1 MNLKET
7 SPGWGA
13 YQNKKKEIETLKK
26 QLIVQ
31 DTNKFGDVITL
42 NKNNVFKNMKTNVNP
57 FRFPNKIKTEELQK
71 NDVVLTDNND
81 LKDEKSPLNNNDELS
96 SYNKK
101 LLEYNKYIFE
111 NELTIEN
118 IQKEY
123 NEKINQLKIEC
134 ENKILEQKNKC
145 DKWKLIVSGL
155 TELINDFNNNN
166 SNKID
171 DYPKIEIKNQNNTE
185 EEIKNIDETE
195 KTEENIVFNINEH
208 NNLTELKTTD
218 DDENEIIVSSDLNKK
233 KGRKMSSVSEKRLN
247 EGDTEESCLLEIDN
261 ILYEISYK
269 YCTESYM
276 CYGGQIFMSKS
287 SIVKHKGNI
296 IDITFDG
303 KYFVFYINNKK
314 IQISYKRPRTNGIKN
329 IFNSDTIIR
338 HKVENEEHT
347 WYERDE
353 KGRQCNGKNGVVY
366 ITFDEYCIYIKTKNK
381 IFRCDKNGKHKDED
395 EYKTLSPFIIDNYAK
410 RVPYYGRQQVNQY
423 EHLEY
428 FCKADNCFKSFD
440 EIRHDSK
447 IN

>member
-1 MNLKET
+1 MNLKES

-42 NKNNVFKNMKTNVNP
+42 NKNNIFKNVKTNVNP
-57 FRFPNKIKTEELQK
+57 FRFPNKIKTEELQQ
-71 NDVVLTDNND
+71 NHDILTDNND

-96 SYNKK
+96 SYKKK

-123 NEKINQLKIEC
+123 NEKINQLNIEC
-134 ENKILEQKNKC
+134 ENKILEQKNKY

-166 SNKID
+166 A
-171 DYPKIEIKNQNNTE
+171 E
-185 EEIKNIDETE
+185 ETKEND
-195 KTEENIVFNINEH
+195 ENIVLNINET
-208 NNLTELKTTD
+208 NKVTELKTINNIQNFDDIDCDDKD
-218 DDENEIIVSSDLNKK
+218 DDKNEIIVSSDLNKK
-233 KGRKMSSVSEKRLN
+233 KGRKMSSVSEKRIN
-247 EGDTEESCLLEIDN
+247 EGDTEESCLVEIDN

-287 SIVKHKGNI
+287 SIVKHKDNI
-296 IDITFDG
+296 IDVTFDG

-314 IQISYKRPRTNGIKN
+314 IQISYKRPRTNSIKN
-329 IFNSDTIIR
+329 VFYSDTIIR

-353 KGRQCNGKNGVVY
+353 KGRQCNRKNGVVY

-381 IFRCDKNGKHKDED
+381 FFRCDKNGKYKDED

-410 RVPYYGRQQVNQY
+410 RIPYYGRQQVNQY